1 MILEENVLELL
12 EEGGF
17 TSAFTDYRSRQQPAP
32 YTQLFF
38 FDENEEEAA
47 DKRIICIRSVSGGFG
62 NKFVQNPSVDL
73 YIAGLQDRSD
83 TATII
88 DFAERIYT
96 YFLDTRKK
104 CGIIDVKP
112 ASGALTPML
121 TESGRPIV
129 TLTLNL
135 KIDRGAE

>member
-38 FDENEEEAA
+38 FDENDEQAQ
-47 DKRIICIRSVSGGFG
+47 DKRIIAIRTVSGGFG
-62 NKFVQNPSVDL
+62 NKYVQNPAVDVM
-73 YIAGLQDRSD
+73 IAGLQNQTDA
-83 TATII
+83 ATVI
-88 DFAERIYT
+88 DFADRIYT
-96 YFLDTRKK
+96 YFLDIRRK

-135 KIDRGAE
+135 KVDRGAE